1 MITRREFIQTTA
13 AASLMLSELGKG
25 SALPA
30 ISDPTP
36 NDDWFDRPM
45 RWAQINMTEDD
56 PARMDVPFWLD
67 YFKRIHADGACLSAG
82 GVVAFYPTDI
92 QFHHRSHWLPGHE
105 TFLSGLIDGCRKQG
119 MVVLARTDPHATYQD
134 AYEAHPEWIA
144 VDAEGNKRAHPDYPD
159 MWLTCALGPY
169 NFDFMTEVTREIVSR
184 YRVGG
189 VFSNRWT
196 GSGICYCD
204 SCKRLFFDAYH
215 EQIPK
220 ARDPRNRAYRDY
232 LCWEQQRL
240 FELWSVWDK
249 AIGQARPGARYI
261 ANSGGGATSG
271 LDMKRVGEL

>member
-1 MITRREFIQTTA
+1 
-13 AASLMLSELGKG
+13 MLGELGKG
-25 SALPA
+25 LALPTT
-30 ISDPTP
+30 SDD
-36 NDDWFDRPM
+36 NWFDRPM

-105 TFLSGLIDGCRKQG
+105 AFLSGLIDGCRKQG

-134 AYEAHPEWIA
+134 AYDAHPEWIA
-144 VDAEGNKRAHPDYPD
+144 VDAEGKKRPHPDYPN

-169 NFDFMTEVTREIVSR
+169 NFDFMTEVTHEIASR
-184 YRVGG
+184 YSING

-204 SCKRLFFDAYH
+204 SCTKLFFNAFH
-215 EQIPK
+215 QPLPASAI
-220 ARDPRNRAYRDY
+220 RAT
-232 LCWEQQRL
+232 
-240 FELWSVWDK
+240 K
-249 AIGQARPGARYI
+249 PT
-261 ANSGGGATSG
+261 ATT
-271 LDMKRVGEL
+271 